1 MITEGRNDDREYFS
15 NNRND
20 EEFIDVLSSK
30 SSESE
35 EMKTRSKRRVS
46 CCVDC

>member
-1 MITEGRNDDREYFS
+1 MMTENLFS

-35 EMKTRSKRRVS
+35 I
-46 CCVDC
+46 